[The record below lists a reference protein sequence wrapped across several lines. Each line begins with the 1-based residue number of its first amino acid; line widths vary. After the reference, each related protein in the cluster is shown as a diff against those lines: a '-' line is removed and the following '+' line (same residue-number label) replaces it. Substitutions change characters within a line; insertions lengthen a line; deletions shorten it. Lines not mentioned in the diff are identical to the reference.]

1 MAVLGYVES
10 AVLALP
16 QLAALTSWGW
26 LSRHLGCYALGT
38 SAEPPLP
45 QWEAAMRPR
54 VLGLSPS

>member
-1 MAVLGYVES
+1 MAVLEHVES

-45 QWEAAMRPR
+45 Q
-54 VLGLSPS
+54 